1 MVLSE
6 DEKTCRA
13 APACGTDHFTCAA
26 PNSAVTKDCIP
37 ATWKCDGQT
46 DCPDGSDELGCP
58 ACSRDQFKCQSGH
71 CIGKILELLNHFDYK
86 LSILL
91 SNFLNCELLLNFF
104 QTCPGYVMEQHSVMM
119 V

>member
-1 MVLSE
+1 MHFFIRKIHYKNIIFRCSCPKSLVLSE

-26 PNSAVTKDCIP
+26 PSSAVTKDCIP

-58 ACSRDQFKCQSGH
+58 TCNREQFKCQSGH
-71 CIGKILELLNHFDYK
+71 CIGKKLNNYFDYK
-86 LSILL
+86 LKRMKL
-91 SNFLNCELLLNFF
+91 
-104 QTCPGYVMEQHSVMM
+104 
-119 V
+119 